1 MVACR
6 AQGHKLTMK
15 IKNKTKK
22 LEFQILMKLWD
33 IYVYPGTRQIL
44 GTKVDPIKPGLLF
57 HTEK

>member
-1 MVACR
+1 MWLELLNGCSN
-6 AQGHKLTMK
+6 KLTIEILK
-15 IKNKTKK
+15 KTWVSNFN
-22 LEFQILMKLWD
+22 ETD

>member
-1 MVACR
+1 MVACNTR
-6 AQGHKLTMK
+6 NNKLTIEILK
-15 IKNKTKK
+15 KTWVSNFN
-22 LEFQILMKLWD
+22 ETD